1 MKGLINNISEAATRF
16 GHKAAFKIKKASP
29 ELLLIGG
36 IACLVGG
43 TVMACK
49 ATKKANDILDE
60 GHETVE
66 RVKGTVGNMLET
78 GALEI
83 KNEEENKPI
92 FDKEIKREIA
102 KSKLHT
108 LGRVAG
114 VYAPAVALGSAGIAM
129 IFTSHGIM
137 RKRQGALLA
146 SYNALD
152 AMFKTYRAR
161 VLEEEDG
168 KERDQ
173 RYLRGDRDRDIHDL
187 TEDEM
192 NEVEFVD
199 KINHAAANMADD
211 SVWYGPYS
219 CRFDATTSSR
229 FSMHPFTNLNV
240 IREVEFMATNRFHE
254 KGYICLNEILYELGM
269 DPVPWG
275 QLVGRIWER
284 GSENDN
290 VEIEAYE
297 EFPETPG
304 SAIILTFKCDG
315 VIWDRL

>member
-1 MKGLINNISEAATRF
+1 MKGLINNIGEAATRL

-36 IACLVGG
+36 IACIVGG
-43 TVMACK
+43 TVLACK
-49 ATKKANDILDE
+49 ATKKADDILEECKEELTYFPTKPEEFTEDIAE
-60 GHETVE
+60 VDRDYAIADNKK
-66 RVKGTVGNMLET
+66 RVVKV
-78 GALEI
+78 
-83 KNEEENKPI
+83 
-92 FDKEIKREIA
+92 
-102 KSKLHT
+102 KLHT
-108 LGRVAG
+108 FGKLAAA
-114 VYAPAVALGSAGIAM
+114 YAPAAALGSAGVAM

-161 VLEEEDG
+161 VLAEEDG

-173 RYLRGDRDRDIHDL
+173 RYLRGDRTRDLKDL

-192 NEVEFVD
+192 NELEYVD
-199 KINHAAANMADD
+199 RVNQAAAKMADD

-229 FSMHPFTNLNV
+229 FSMHPLTNLNV
-240 IREVEFMATNRFHE
+240 IREVEMIATSRFRE
-254 KGYICLNEILYELGM
+254 KGYICLNEVLHELGM

-275 QLVGRIWER
+275 QLVGRIWEH
-284 GSENDN
+284 GEDSDY
-290 VEIEAYE
+290 VVIEARE

-304 SAIILTFKCDG
+304 SAIILTFLCDG